1 MNIKKSIVLRARLA
15 FLFVFL
21 FAVAVVVRVVSIQ
34 TVQGEKWRK
43 IAREN
48 LMQFRKVKATRGN
61 IFSDN
66 GSLLATSLP
75 FYKLAFDPQVVD
87 KDVYKAGVDSLSMLL
102 ANHFKDRTWQEYKRK
117 LNDAKR
123 QNKQYLVLNRNLI
136 NYNTKK
142 QMSAWPIFRE
152 GRLGG
157 GVIFEKVDKRF
168 KPFSGLAHRTIGFL
182 NEDKGGAGLEISFNK
197 YLAGHDGEALFRK
210 IAGGS
215 WKPMNDNSE
224 ISPKEG
230 LDITTTLDVNIQDV
244 AESSLE
250 KHLRRHDA
258 DYGCVVLMEV
268 STGEIKAMVNL
279 SKRKDGTY
287 QESYNYAVGN
297 QGLIEPGSTFK
308 LASMM
313 AVFEESGI
321 LPTDTL
327 DTGSGEFEFYDRIM
341 TDSRLGGY
349 GKITVAEAFEKSS
362 NIGVS
367 RLVNE
372 QFGIAPDKFL
382 SYLESFGLARPLGFQ
397 MAGEAIPYIKT
408 TKDKS
413 WSGISLPW
421 MSIGYELKLSPLHI
435 LAFYNGV
442 ANGGKMI
449 SPVIVKE
456 IRRADKVKERYTAN
470 VIKERL
476 CSDRTLGYIKNML
489 VGVVER
495 GTARNISDA
504 DYQIAGKT
512 GTAQKIVDG
521 RYTKSYYASF
531 AGYFPADKPKYSCI
545 VVIDNPK
552 GYSRYGSDAAAPVFK
567 EIADKVFAT
576 DLELHKPVQIALSKD
591 QEGVF
596 PVIKAGLLDD
606 LRLVCNALG
615 ISNHAENNG
624 GEEWVVAS
632 IKQNSINWK
641 DRKIQTGIVP
651 NVGGMRLRDALYILE
666 NSGLRVKFDGIGRV
680 ETQSVSPGQRVNKG
694 ETIYLTLN

>member
-21 FAVAVVVRVVSIQ
+21 FAVAVVVKVVSIQ

-48 LMQFRKVKATRGN
+48 LMQYRKVKATRGN
-61 IFSDN
+61 IYSDN

-75 FYKLAFDPQVVD
+75 FYKLAFDPRVVD
-87 KDVYKAGVDSLSMLL
+87 RDVFKAGVDSLSMLL
-102 ANHFKDRTWQEYKRK
+102 ANHFKDRTWKEYKRK
-117 LNDAKR
+117 LNDARR

-136 NYNTKK
+136 NYHTKK
-142 QMSAWPIFRE
+142 KMSEWPIFRE

-182 NEDKGGAGLEISFNK
+182 NEDNRGAGLEVSFNQ
-197 YLAGHDGEALFRK
+197 YLSGHDGEALFRK

-215 WKPMNDNSE
+215 WKPMNGNSE

-244 AESSLE
+244 AEASLE
-250 KHLRRHDA
+250 RHLRSHDA
-258 DYGCVVLMEV
+258 DYGCVILMEV

-279 SKRKDGTY
+279 SKRKDGQY
-287 QESYNYAVGN
+287 LESYNYAVGN

-313 AVFEESGI
+313 AVFEESGV

-327 DTGSGEFEFYDRIM
+327 DTGNGEFEFYDRIM
-341 TDSRLGGY
+341 TDSKPGGY

-367 RLVNE
+367 RLVNDH
-372 QFGIAPDKFL
+372 FGLTPEKFHA
-382 SYLESFGLARPLGFQ
+382 YLENFGLTRPLGFQ
-397 MAGEAIPYIKT
+397 MSGEAIPYIKT
-408 TKDKS
+408 TDDKS

-435 LAFYNGV
+435 LALYNGV

-449 SPVIVKE
+449 KPVIVKE
-456 IRRADKVKERYTAN
+456 IRRADKVKEKYTAD

-489 VGVVER
+489 VGVVEN
-495 GTARNISDA
+495 GTAKNINDA

-512 GTAQKIVDG
+512 GTAQKIVEG
-521 RYTKSYYASF
+521 KYTKSYYASF
-531 AGYFPADKPKYSCI
+531 AGYFPAEKPKYSCI

-552 GYSRYGSDAAAPVFK
+552 GYNRYGSDVAAPVFK

-576 DLELHKPVQIALSKD
+576 DLELHKPLQITLSKD
-591 QEGVF
+591 QDGVF

-606 LRLVCNALG
+606 LRLICNELG

-624 GEEWVVAS
+624 GEEWVAAS
-632 IKQNSINWK
+632 VKQNSISWK
-641 DRKIQTGIVP
+641 DRKIQTGLVP
-651 NVGGMRLRDALYILE
+651 NVNGMMLRDALYILE
-666 NSGLRVKFDGIGRV
+666 NSGLKVKFEGKGRV
-680 ETQSVSPGQRVNKG
+680 ETQSIAPGQRVNRG